1 MEKKS
6 HDIPRFLRYPLTH
19 KKSHDNPRNLRN
31 TRVLCTLHLWNR
43 IRTTSLRRIKVHY
56 NFLTILRLK
65 EIFYSFTFA
74 VEVKT
79 SKEIPES
86 SLEFIEKFLENN
98 LALSD
103 EEENTSRPLNRGG
116 IADLPFLRTL
126 LAIHQKPRKPSLW
139 EKMESFVSLAYA
151 SLEIAYA
158 NY

>member
-56 NFLTILRLK
+56 NFLTILRLT

-126 LAIHQKPRKPSLW
+126 LAIHQKPASQVC
-139 EKMESFVSLAYA
+139 EKRWNLLFH
-151 SLEIAYA
+151 
-158 NY
+158 

>member
-56 NFLTILRLK
+56 NFLTILRLT

-126 LAIHQKPRKPSLW
+126 LAIHQQPRKPSL
-139 EKMESFVSLAYA
+139 
-151 SLEIAYA
+151 
-158 NY
+158 

>member
-1 MEKKS
+1 M
-6 HDIPRFLRYPLTH
+6 
-19 KKSHDNPRNLRN
+19 
-31 TRVLCTLHLWNR
+31 
-43 IRTTSLRRIKVHY
+43 
-56 NFLTILRLK
+56 TILRLT